1 MVTEFAFDVYAE
13 ILASLI
19 SDIMFYIGLGI
30 FLSVT
35 DQVQKPYLE
44 FSAKRWSLITG
55 LPGYLPSA
63 FVVMGFKI
71 ALPLIALFITW
82 PVLGTSSLVGMV
94 PFLVGCLV
102 QYAFER
108 YLGQHKSSCW
118 PLVPIIFEVFF
129 LSLTNLDSVAFFRK

>member
-1 MVTEFAFDVYAE
+1 MVTEFSVDVYAE

-19 SDIMFYIGLGI
+19 SDVMFYIGLGV

-44 FSAKRWSLITG
+44 FSAKRWGLITG

-63 FVVMGFKI
+63 FVVMGIKI
-71 ALPLIALFITW
+71 ALPLIALLVTW
-82 PVLGTSSLVGMV
+82 PVLGTTALVGIT

-129 LSLTNLDSVAFFRK
+129 LSN